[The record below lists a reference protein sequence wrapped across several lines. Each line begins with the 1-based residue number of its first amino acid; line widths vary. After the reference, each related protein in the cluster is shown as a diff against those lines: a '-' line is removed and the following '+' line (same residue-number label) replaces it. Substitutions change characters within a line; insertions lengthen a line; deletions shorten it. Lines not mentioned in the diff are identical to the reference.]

1 MYRGDSTLSN
11 LAYGVGTIVP
21 EMILPAGQIKLGAG
35 IAGNALRGAGF
46 GALGGGL
53 TSLLD
58 SDQSWQQALGGAAL
72 GAGAGGLLGAAGA
85 SVLGHFNGYGW
96 GNSPKAG
103 LLNSTIDDAGNIKVD
118 PIVGATNADDDAI
131 ARAMN
136 AQRTQP
142 RWQTTEQM
150 PQQMVGQPHWYPN
163 AQTQASMDNVHINP
177 NAENVQMSVKP
188 PKEQNAI
195 QQISAAEEAQLRK
208 EFIFKDNKPLQREL
222 TSDAIAHALKQHG
235 NPEIESRR
243 GQIAITLDDIREHYP
258 AITQNYDYRAPT
270 NNNAIIYVK
279 QINGHFITIEE
290 VIQNGKL
297 RFKTAWKTKG
307 NFNQQQVFRNA
318 QYIENRSQIGNPRP
332 ADITATQAEYSSK
345 TTPETLADNANP
357 TTSPLNNPLEN
368 AQNSMN
374 PTRSLA
380 TPASQA
386 RNDTIG
392 AQNGNAHTFARNLA
406 QNLATNALAGT
417 AGGIANVA
425 LDDSDDALAKKFA
438 KGFALGVAGK
448 VAAKHG
454 MPAGARASKAAFDYA
469 MQKSAQFSTLLR
481 ENPQLFTRLLNKQL
495 TDDFAQF
502 GGQSSGLHAER
513 FAIAKELAQKG
524 ASEEEIL
531 ARTGWFRGLDGNW
544 KFQLDLAKGAAY
556 KLKEGSYHLSQLFKQ
571 ESLYAAYPFLRDVR
585 VEIARL
591 PEHVNGSFEPT
602 TRIITLNS
610 ANNKLDFTKALCHEL
625 QHIIQKHE
633 GFAQG
638 SSPKNPNYWTN
649 AGEVEARATFKG
661 GEQNALRRLANE
673 RKEGEIIEAMN
684 RASDSEIPNSSTLAH
699 SQKLESAYLKDTHRI
714 DTEALDRHAMALPKA
729 LDEQQF
735 MAQAKTDSQ
744 GIARVETPIGEIN
757 VHMKGA
763 WNHMNRG
770 NTYQKDRNYS
780 SGALF
785 DTLTDPLFVV
795 KQKYIDRAKLSAN
808 AKENAN
814 SKLVHPKDNESIPQ
828 DSYIFFKP
836 YKDSNGAKY
845 LAAFALDIHGNL
857 TNTTFFSP
865 NMSKIRQ
872 WIQSH
877 DDDLLYYK
885 YDNQQDK
892 VYSIAGQRAQTDKD
906 TQRIKLEKQ
915 ALEKR
920 IAEYNNK
927 INALERKI
935 NSADDMARKNRD
947 KNISEQERYKSLL
960 FQTKKKYYHIPDQE
974 ASKMDFFKS
983 LSERQKADFLND
995 LERLT
1000 HKSDVDS
1007 NGIQAVISQVN
1018 FWKGKYRDFADESQH
1033 HIEMAQRNMILLKE
1047 LTRLPLESQRELAEK
1062 WNATQ
1067 MRANIEKTFNT
1078 QPLKEFGTNYA
1089 EYMRDGE
1096 GAIHKLRSE
1105 KQGQVSGAFYREDLE
1120 KISGNGNIDLVWG
1133 DETIGLRKIIEKHGD
1148 DFSTF
1153 GEGEQG
1159 IVNGICEIVEKGKIV
1174 SNANVRTI
1182 IYNFEGK
1189 EYRIGLSRGWK
1200 GEGDNEW
1207 VITAYERKS
1216 PSAQN
1221 FDQAATQE
1229 AGNGN
1234 NLSQKSFSNP
1244 TTQTIKNNLEND
1256 VQYSLKSPLES
1267 LKSAQGRLDGLRAF
1281 AKYLANPPAHLRGDV
1296 QRLRADSAAM
1306 RELDMHTRKAATDK
1320 ANAIDALAYQNG
1332 YPEPQYS
1339 LKNPR
1344 QKQKFAEDSVGILQQ
1359 IRAKSREGRA
1369 QICVAP
1375 RLYAKRTREDG
1386 RD

>member
-1 MYRGDSTLSN
+1 R
-11 LAYGVGTIVP
+11 
-21 EMILPAGQIKLGAG
+21 
-35 IAGNALRGAGF
+35 
-46 GALGGGL
+46 

-96 GNSPKAG
+96 GNAPKAG

-136 AQRTQP
+136 AHMQTQTIKPNFIMVGEPKTINPIDAELELIESIAQQAKLDNNIIKTSLEVLRAKHPEMFKSRGDVFRLLREIKNNPNFVGDSLKDPNVAYLAKALIDGKVGDMAINRDTNIIFHANRRRFMKNDESMVGSPTVPTQP
-142 RWQTTEQM
+142 SSSRG
-150 PQQMVGQPHWYPN
+150 VGAN
-163 AQTQASMDNVHINP
+163 ARSL
-177 NAENVQMSVKP
+177 
-188 PKEQNAI
+188 I
-195 QQISAAEEAQLRK
+195 QQ
-208 EFIFKDNKPLQREL
+208 N
-222 TSDAIAHALKQHG
+222 
-235 NPEIESRR
+235 
-243 GQIAITLDDIREHYP
+243 
-258 AITQNYDYRAPT
+258 
-270 NNNAIIYVK
+270 
-279 QINGHFITIEE
+279 
-290 VIQNGKL
+290 
-297 RFKTAWKTKG
+297 
-307 NFNQQQVFRNA
+307 
-318 QYIENRSQIGNPRP
+318 
-332 ADITATQAEYSSK
+332 
-345 TTPETLADNANP
+345 NP

-386 RNDTIG
+386 RNDTMR
-392 AQNGNAHTFARNLA
+392 AQNGNAHTFARNIA
-406 QNLATNALAGT
+406 HNAATNALAGT

-438 KGFALGVAGK
+438 KGFALAVAGK

-454 MPAGARASKAAFDYA
+454 MPAGAKASKAAFDYA

-502 GGQSSGLHAER
+502 GGASSGLNAER
-513 FAIAKELAQKG
+513 YAVAKELAQKG

-556 KLKEGSYHLSQLFKQ
+556 KLKEGGYHLSQLFKQ

-585 VEIARL
+585 VQIARL

-638 SSPKNPNYWTN
+638 SSPNNAHYWTN
-649 AGEVEARATFKG
+649 AGEVEARATFKN
-661 GEQNALRRLANE
+661 GESNPRQRLASE
-673 RKEGEIIEAMN
+673 RKEGEIIEAMG
-684 RASDSEIPNSSTLAH
+684 ASDLEIPNSSTLQSQKPEAMGDISGKIVDLRKMSDEQRKFFAQKLDLRTNATPVPAKMSEQEFRDSVLKYAKNKQNFLEH
-699 SQKLESAYLKDTHRI
+699 LKSRDDAEARMRLLNLIEPTIENFRYKIINGNVERYIKTFSYENGGKNEIFSLVVTKDNKTQLTTFLPTTDERYIRRVIEKGEQVVGGQRIVSLTEGSKALSTKRALSTDSQGISNNLLPNNSAKDIKHSLNSDDNPQYSQKLESAYLKDTR
-714 DTEALDRHAMALPKA
+714 
-729 LDEQQF
+729 
-735 MAQAKTDSQ
+735 S
-744 GIARVETPIGEIN
+744 
-757 VHMKGA
+757 
-763 WNHMNRG
+763 
-770 NTYQKDRNYS
+770 
-780 SGALF
+780 
-785 DTLTDPLFVV
+785 
-795 KQKYIDRAKLSAN
+795 
-808 AKENAN
+808 
-814 SKLVHPKDNESIPQ
+814 
-828 DSYIFFKP
+828 
-836 YKDSNGAKY
+836 
-845 LAAFALDIHGNL
+845 
-857 TNTTFFSP
+857 
-865 NMSKIRQ
+865 
-872 WIQSH
+872 
-877 DDDLLYYK
+877 DLLYYK

-906 TQRIKLEKQ
+906 AQRIKLEKRE
-915 ALEKR
+915 LER
-920 IAEYNNK
+920 HIAEYENK
-927 INALERKI
+927 IKILERKI
-935 NSADDMARKNRD
+935 NSAGDVARKNRD
-947 KNISEQERYKSLL
+947 KNIGEQERYRDLL

-995 LERLT
+995 LERIT
-1000 HKSDVDS
+1000 HKSDVDLD
-1007 NGIQAVISQVN
+1007 GIQDVISRDD

-1067 MRANIEKTFNT
+1067 MRANIEKTFDT

-1120 KISGNGNIDLVWG
+1120 KLSGNGNIDLVWG
-1133 DETIGLRKIIEKHGD
+1133 DSRFGLAHILDKHPNMTNDILSDVLQNGELKIRQNEAIQITKD
-1148 DFSTF
+1148 NYKV
-1153 GEGEQG
+1153 
-1159 IVNGICEIVEKGKIV
+1159 ILK
-1174 SNANVRTI
+1174 SN
-1182 IYNFEGK
+1182 
-1189 EYRIGLSRGWK
+1189 WK
-1200 GEGDNEW
+1200 GEPTKNKW
-1207 VITAYERKS
+1207 IVTAYEDEKGLS
-1216 PSAQN
+1216 ISSKPLTEADSLASNSKEGNSKTASAADSTKGASLPS
-1221 FDQAATQE
+1221 T
-1229 AGNGN
+1229 
-1234 NLSQKSFSNP
+1234 SKSNP
-1244 TTQTIKNNLEND
+1244 TTQTINNNLEND

-1267 LKSAQGRLDGLRAF
+1267 LKSAQGRIDGLRAF

-1306 RELDMHTRKAATDK
+1306 RELDMHTRKAMTDK
-1320 ANAIDALAYQNG
+1320 ANAIDALAY
-1332 YPEPQYS
+1332 
-1339 LKNPR
+1339 
-1344 QKQKFAEDSVGILQQ
+1344 
-1359 IRAKSREGRA
+1359 
-1369 QICVAP
+1369 
-1375 RLYAKRTREDG
+1375 
-1386 RD
+1386 